1 MDLHMKNRVVIVTGG
16 ASGIGAKTA
25 EDFVREGAKV
35 LIVDIHQEG
44 IEKTVASLLQGMGG
58 DAGGYVSK

>member
-44 IEKTVASLLQGMGG
+44 IEKTVASLQGMGG